1 MTNNLKIFENPEF
14 GQIRT
19 LEINNA
25 VWFVGKDVAEALGY
39 INSSKALAKQFK
51 RWVTAE
57 VLPTI
62 RINKFASI
70 VYNSHIAASV

>member
-1 MTNNLKIFENPEF
+1 MTN
-14 GQIRT
+14 
-19 LEINNA
+19 
-25 VWFVGKDVAEALGY
+25 
-39 INSSKALAKQFK
+39 KQFK